1 MDLSSVSDPNDLMAT
16 LAGRDEL
23 QEIFGKSKKVNQN
36 ELKLFVSLSS
46 QGNGEMYFFFSFF
59 C

>member
-23 QEIFGKSKKVNQN
+23 QENEN

-46 QGNGEMYFFFSFF
+46 QGNGEMYFFPFF
-59 C
+59 ADVSTI